1 VIESACSYYI
11 EPFQNLQ
18 DDDHKITNQD
28 QLDEQEQML
37 ISFFGLDNLLNT
49 QTGGSIPAYSPGDV
63 KFNEYLNLPTR
74 QNFFN
79 VFRQLSTAANPQLFV
94 NVNNWIEILA
104 KEYASYKDRVN
115 KSSGD
120 TNAFWNMKENLRLS
134 QNGLPRSYMTT
145 ILNQALPK
153 FTMNGHVLLIA
164 ISTSA
169 PKSAQNITESYFDLE
184 LLVLVESS
192 VIIYLDLKVGK
203 ME

>member
-1 VIESACSYYI
+1 
-11 EPFQNLQ
+11 
-18 DDDHKITNQD
+18 
-28 QLDEQEQML
+28 M
-37 ISFFGLDNLLNT
+37 
-49 QTGGSIPAYSPGDV
+49 
-63 KFNEYLNLPTR
+63 
-74 QNFFN
+74 
-79 VFRQLSTAANPQLFV
+79 
-94 NVNNWIEILA
+94 
-104 KEYASYKDRVN
+104 
-115 KSSGD
+115 
-120 TNAFWNMKENLRLS
+120 ENLRLS